1 MTILVFIT
9 ALLAAMAIG
18 MPIAYAL
25 LICGVALMVQLAMF
39 DPQILAQNLVG
50 GTDSFTLLAVP
61 FFMLA
66 GEVMNAGGLSKRI
79 VALALTLVG
88 HVRGGLGYVAI
99 IAACVLS
106 ALSGSAVAD
115 AAALGALLVPMMV
128 KAGHDKARSAG
139 LVASASVIGPIIPP
153 SIAFILFGV
162 TANLSISKLF
172 MAGIAPGLMIG
183 MGLAVAWWLMVR
195 KEEIELRPRA
205 TRAERL
211 KALRESLWALGLP
224 VIIIFGLKFGLFT
237 PTEAAVVA
245 AVYSILVATC
255 VYRELSLS
263 QLYAVFVS
271 SAKVTSVVIF
281 LVAARARLRLA
292 DHHRRPAGAGDR
304 TPVALHGQPEAPDAG
319 DHDPRRHRRYG
330 DGHGADHPDPRA
342 GAGAGGAGSRH
353 RPDLFRRAVHH
364 QQFHRSHH
372 AAGRH
377 RAERRRRRLPSQHG
391 NGDPRRHALH
401 GRPAHRAGADDRHSR
416 TRHLASRLAGALIL
430 EKIASYQGGNDMRK
444 TLMAVITGLMLAT
457 VAPLSASAEINEQT
471 IRFAS
476 AGAEG
481 SPLVIGQRKF
491 AEIVKEKSGGKIDVK
506 VFPAGMLGG
515 DLQSVTALQGG
526 LLQMSV
532 MNAGLMASLAPDFA
546 VLDLPFLFES
556 TKEADAVMDGEVGKT
571 FAKQLDDKNLV
582 VLAYWELGFRNL
594 TNSRRPVEK
603 VDDIEGLKIRVVQSP
618 IYLEMFQALGAN
630 AVPMP
635 FPEVYTA
642 LETGTVDGQEN
653 PAPSILTAKLNE
665 VQKYITLTRHTYNPM
680 VLLFSKPLWEK
691 LDQEEK
697 DLLQAAAT
705 EAATFQR
712 QLSRDADQKAVDAL
726 AASGMTVTKLPP
738 EEIAR
743 FREKTKPVADKFAAS
758 ANPELVKALNETI
771 EKVRAAN

>member
-1 MTILVFIT
+1 
-9 ALLAAMAIG
+9 
-18 MPIAYAL
+18 
-25 LICGVALMVQLAMF
+25 
-39 DPQILAQNLVG
+39 
-50 GTDSFTLLAVP
+50 
-61 FFMLA
+61 
-66 GEVMNAGGLSKRI
+66 
-79 VALALTLVG
+79 
-88 HVRGGLGYVAI
+88 
-99 IAACVLS
+99 
-106 ALSGSAVAD
+106 
-115 AAALGALLVPMMV
+115 
-128 KAGHDKARSAG
+128 
-139 LVASASVIGPIIPP
+139 
-153 SIAFILFGV
+153 
-162 TANLSISKLF
+162 
-172 MAGIAPGLMIG
+172 
-183 MGLAVAWWLMVR
+183 
-195 KEEIELRPRA
+195 
-205 TRAERL
+205 
-211 KALRESLWALGLP
+211 
-224 VIIIFGLKFGLFT
+224 
-237 PTEAAVVA
+237 
-245 AVYSILVATC
+245 
-255 VYRELSLS
+255 
-263 QLYAVFVS
+263 
-271 SAKVTSVVIF
+271 
-281 LVAARARLRLA
+281 
-292 DHHRRPAGAGDR
+292 
-304 TPVALHGQPEAPDAG
+304 
-319 DHDPRRHRRYG
+319 
-330 DGHGADHPDPRA
+330 
-342 GAGAGGAGSRH
+342 
-353 RPDLFRRAVHH
+353 
-364 QQFHRSHH
+364 
-372 AAGRH
+372 
-377 RAERRRRRLPSQHG
+377 
-391 NGDPRRHALH
+391 
-401 GRPAHRAGADDRHSR
+401 
-416 TRHLASRLAGALIL
+416 
-430 EKIASYQGGNDMRK
+430 MRK
-444 TLMAVITGLMLAT
+444 TLMALITGLMLAS

-697 DLLQAAAT
+697 NLLQAAAT

>member
-1 MTILVFIT
+1 
-9 ALLAAMAIG
+9 
-18 MPIAYAL
+18 
-25 LICGVALMVQLAMF
+25 
-39 DPQILAQNLVG
+39 
-50 GTDSFTLLAVP
+50 
-61 FFMLA
+61 
-66 GEVMNAGGLSKRI
+66 
-79 VALALTLVG
+79 
-88 HVRGGLGYVAI
+88 
-99 IAACVLS
+99 
-106 ALSGSAVAD
+106 
-115 AAALGALLVPMMV
+115 
-128 KAGHDKARSAG
+128 
-139 LVASASVIGPIIPP
+139 
-153 SIAFILFGV
+153 
-162 TANLSISKLF
+162 
-172 MAGIAPGLMIG
+172 
-183 MGLAVAWWLMVR
+183 
-195 KEEIELRPRA
+195 
-205 TRAERL
+205 
-211 KALRESLWALGLP
+211 
-224 VIIIFGLKFGLFT
+224 
-237 PTEAAVVA
+237 
-245 AVYSILVATC
+245 
-255 VYRELSLS
+255 
-263 QLYAVFVS
+263 
-271 SAKVTSVVIF
+271 
-281 LVAARARLRLA
+281 
-292 DHHRRPAGAGDR
+292 
-304 TPVALHGQPEAPDAG
+304 
-319 DHDPRRHRRYG
+319 
-330 DGHGADHPDPRA
+330 
-342 GAGAGGAGSRH
+342 
-353 RPDLFRRAVHH
+353 
-364 QQFHRSHH
+364 
-372 AAGRH
+372 
-377 RAERRRRRLPSQHG
+377 
-391 NGDPRRHALH
+391 
-401 GRPAHRAGADDRHSR
+401 
-416 TRHLASRLAGALIL
+416 
-430 EKIASYQGGNDMRK
+430 MRK
-444 TLMAVITGLMLAT
+444 TLMAVITGLMLASA
-457 VAPLSASAEINEQT
+457 APLSASAEIHEQT
-471 IRFAS
+471 LRFAS

-571 FAKQLDDKNLV
+571 FAKQLDGKNLV

-691 LDQEEK
+691 LDQDEK
-697 DLLQAAAT
+697 DLLQAAAS
-705 EAATFQR
+705 EAAAFQR

-758 ANPELVKALNETI
+758 ANPDLVKALMETI
-771 EKVRAAN
+771 ERVRAAN

>member
-1 MTILVFIT
+1 
-9 ALLAAMAIG
+9 
-18 MPIAYAL
+18 
-25 LICGVALMVQLAMF
+25 
-39 DPQILAQNLVG
+39 
-50 GTDSFTLLAVP
+50 
-61 FFMLA
+61 
-66 GEVMNAGGLSKRI
+66 
-79 VALALTLVG
+79 
-88 HVRGGLGYVAI
+88 
-99 IAACVLS
+99 
-106 ALSGSAVAD
+106 
-115 AAALGALLVPMMV
+115 
-128 KAGHDKARSAG
+128 
-139 LVASASVIGPIIPP
+139 
-153 SIAFILFGV
+153 
-162 TANLSISKLF
+162 
-172 MAGIAPGLMIG
+172 
-183 MGLAVAWWLMVR
+183 
-195 KEEIELRPRA
+195 
-205 TRAERL
+205 
-211 KALRESLWALGLP
+211 
-224 VIIIFGLKFGLFT
+224 
-237 PTEAAVVA
+237 
-245 AVYSILVATC
+245 
-255 VYRELSLS
+255 
-263 QLYAVFVS
+263 
-271 SAKVTSVVIF
+271 
-281 LVAARARLRLA
+281 
-292 DHHRRPAGAGDR
+292 
-304 TPVALHGQPEAPDAG
+304 
-319 DHDPRRHRRYG
+319 
-330 DGHGADHPDPRA
+330 
-342 GAGAGGAGSRH
+342 
-353 RPDLFRRAVHH
+353 
-364 QQFHRSHH
+364 
-372 AAGRH
+372 
-377 RAERRRRRLPSQHG
+377 
-391 NGDPRRHALH
+391 
-401 GRPAHRAGADDRHSR
+401 
-416 TRHLASRLAGALIL
+416 
-430 EKIASYQGGNDMRK
+430 MRK
-444 TLMAVITGLMLAT
+444 TLMAMVTGLMLAS
-457 VAPLSASAEINEQT
+457 VAPLPASAEINEQT

>member
-1 MTILVFIT
+1 
-9 ALLAAMAIG
+9 
-18 MPIAYAL
+18 
-25 LICGVALMVQLAMF
+25 
-39 DPQILAQNLVG
+39 
-50 GTDSFTLLAVP
+50 
-61 FFMLA
+61 
-66 GEVMNAGGLSKRI
+66 
-79 VALALTLVG
+79 
-88 HVRGGLGYVAI
+88 
-99 IAACVLS
+99 
-106 ALSGSAVAD
+106 
-115 AAALGALLVPMMV
+115 
-128 KAGHDKARSAG
+128 
-139 LVASASVIGPIIPP
+139 
-153 SIAFILFGV
+153 
-162 TANLSISKLF
+162 
-172 MAGIAPGLMIG
+172 
-183 MGLAVAWWLMVR
+183 
-195 KEEIELRPRA
+195 
-205 TRAERL
+205 
-211 KALRESLWALGLP
+211 
-224 VIIIFGLKFGLFT
+224 
-237 PTEAAVVA
+237 
-245 AVYSILVATC
+245 
-255 VYRELSLS
+255 
-263 QLYAVFVS
+263 
-271 SAKVTSVVIF
+271 
-281 LVAARARLRLA
+281 
-292 DHHRRPAGAGDR
+292 
-304 TPVALHGQPEAPDAG
+304 
-319 DHDPRRHRRYG
+319 
-330 DGHGADHPDPRA
+330 
-342 GAGAGGAGSRH
+342 
-353 RPDLFRRAVHH
+353 
-364 QQFHRSHH
+364 
-372 AAGRH
+372 
-377 RAERRRRRLPSQHG
+377 
-391 NGDPRRHALH
+391 
-401 GRPAHRAGADDRHSR
+401 
-416 TRHLASRLAGALIL
+416 
-430 EKIASYQGGNDMRK
+430 MRK

-697 DLLQAAAT
+697 NLLQAAAT

>member
-1 MTILVFIT
+1 
-9 ALLAAMAIG
+9 
-18 MPIAYAL
+18 
-25 LICGVALMVQLAMF
+25 
-39 DPQILAQNLVG
+39 
-50 GTDSFTLLAVP
+50 
-61 FFMLA
+61 
-66 GEVMNAGGLSKRI
+66 
-79 VALALTLVG
+79 
-88 HVRGGLGYVAI
+88 
-99 IAACVLS
+99 
-106 ALSGSAVAD
+106 
-115 AAALGALLVPMMV
+115 
-128 KAGHDKARSAG
+128 
-139 LVASASVIGPIIPP
+139 
-153 SIAFILFGV
+153 
-162 TANLSISKLF
+162 
-172 MAGIAPGLMIG
+172 
-183 MGLAVAWWLMVR
+183 
-195 KEEIELRPRA
+195 
-205 TRAERL
+205 
-211 KALRESLWALGLP
+211 
-224 VIIIFGLKFGLFT
+224 
-237 PTEAAVVA
+237 
-245 AVYSILVATC
+245 
-255 VYRELSLS
+255 
-263 QLYAVFVS
+263 
-271 SAKVTSVVIF
+271 
-281 LVAARARLRLA
+281 
-292 DHHRRPAGAGDR
+292 
-304 TPVALHGQPEAPDAG
+304 
-319 DHDPRRHRRYG
+319 
-330 DGHGADHPDPRA
+330 
-342 GAGAGGAGSRH
+342 
-353 RPDLFRRAVHH
+353 
-364 QQFHRSHH
+364 
-372 AAGRH
+372 
-377 RAERRRRRLPSQHG
+377 
-391 NGDPRRHALH
+391 
-401 GRPAHRAGADDRHSR
+401 
-416 TRHLASRLAGALIL
+416 
-430 EKIASYQGGNDMRK
+430 MRK
-444 TLMAVITGLMLAT
+444 TLMAMVTGLVLAS
-457 VAPLSASAEINEQT
+457 VAPLPASAEIHEQT

-546 VLDLPFLFES
+546 ILDLPFLFES

-571 FAKQLDDKNLV
+571 FAKELDDKNLV

-618 IYLEMFQALGAN
+618 IYLEMFQVLGAN

-697 DLLQAAAT
+697 DLLQAAAS
-705 EAATFQR
+705 EAAAFQR

>member
-1 MTILVFIT
+1 
-9 ALLAAMAIG
+9 
-18 MPIAYAL
+18 
-25 LICGVALMVQLAMF
+25 
-39 DPQILAQNLVG
+39 
-50 GTDSFTLLAVP
+50 
-61 FFMLA
+61 
-66 GEVMNAGGLSKRI
+66 
-79 VALALTLVG
+79 
-88 HVRGGLGYVAI
+88 
-99 IAACVLS
+99 
-106 ALSGSAVAD
+106 
-115 AAALGALLVPMMV
+115 
-128 KAGHDKARSAG
+128 
-139 LVASASVIGPIIPP
+139 
-153 SIAFILFGV
+153 
-162 TANLSISKLF
+162 
-172 MAGIAPGLMIG
+172 
-183 MGLAVAWWLMVR
+183 
-195 KEEIELRPRA
+195 
-205 TRAERL
+205 
-211 KALRESLWALGLP
+211 
-224 VIIIFGLKFGLFT
+224 
-237 PTEAAVVA
+237 
-245 AVYSILVATC
+245 
-255 VYRELSLS
+255 
-263 QLYAVFVS
+263 
-271 SAKVTSVVIF
+271 
-281 LVAARARLRLA
+281 
-292 DHHRRPAGAGDR
+292 
-304 TPVALHGQPEAPDAG
+304 
-319 DHDPRRHRRYG
+319 
-330 DGHGADHPDPRA
+330 
-342 GAGAGGAGSRH
+342 
-353 RPDLFRRAVHH
+353 
-364 QQFHRSHH
+364 
-372 AAGRH
+372 
-377 RAERRRRRLPSQHG
+377 
-391 NGDPRRHALH
+391 
-401 GRPAHRAGADDRHSR
+401 
-416 TRHLASRLAGALIL
+416 
-430 EKIASYQGGNDMRK
+430 MRK

>member
-1 MTILVFIT
+1 
-9 ALLAAMAIG
+9 
-18 MPIAYAL
+18 
-25 LICGVALMVQLAMF
+25 
-39 DPQILAQNLVG
+39 
-50 GTDSFTLLAVP
+50 
-61 FFMLA
+61 
-66 GEVMNAGGLSKRI
+66 
-79 VALALTLVG
+79 
-88 HVRGGLGYVAI
+88 
-99 IAACVLS
+99 
-106 ALSGSAVAD
+106 
-115 AAALGALLVPMMV
+115 
-128 KAGHDKARSAG
+128 
-139 LVASASVIGPIIPP
+139 
-153 SIAFILFGV
+153 
-162 TANLSISKLF
+162 
-172 MAGIAPGLMIG
+172 
-183 MGLAVAWWLMVR
+183 
-195 KEEIELRPRA
+195 
-205 TRAERL
+205 
-211 KALRESLWALGLP
+211 
-224 VIIIFGLKFGLFT
+224 
-237 PTEAAVVA
+237 
-245 AVYSILVATC
+245 
-255 VYRELSLS
+255 
-263 QLYAVFVS
+263 
-271 SAKVTSVVIF
+271 
-281 LVAARARLRLA
+281 
-292 DHHRRPAGAGDR
+292 
-304 TPVALHGQPEAPDAG
+304 
-319 DHDPRRHRRYG
+319 
-330 DGHGADHPDPRA
+330 
-342 GAGAGGAGSRH
+342 
-353 RPDLFRRAVHH
+353 
-364 QQFHRSHH
+364 
-372 AAGRH
+372 
-377 RAERRRRRLPSQHG
+377 
-391 NGDPRRHALH
+391 
-401 GRPAHRAGADDRHSR
+401 
-416 TRHLASRLAGALIL
+416 
-430 EKIASYQGGNDMRK
+430 MRK
-444 TLMAVITGLMLAT
+444 TLMAMVTGLMLAS
-457 VAPLSASAEINEQT
+457 VAPLTANAEINEQT

-697 DLLQAAAT
+697 DLLQAAAA

-758 ANPELVKALNETI
+758 ANPELVKALHETI

>member
-1 MTILVFIT
+1 
-9 ALLAAMAIG
+9 
-18 MPIAYAL
+18 
-25 LICGVALMVQLAMF
+25 
-39 DPQILAQNLVG
+39 
-50 GTDSFTLLAVP
+50 
-61 FFMLA
+61 
-66 GEVMNAGGLSKRI
+66 
-79 VALALTLVG
+79 
-88 HVRGGLGYVAI
+88 
-99 IAACVLS
+99 
-106 ALSGSAVAD
+106 
-115 AAALGALLVPMMV
+115 
-128 KAGHDKARSAG
+128 
-139 LVASASVIGPIIPP
+139 
-153 SIAFILFGV
+153 
-162 TANLSISKLF
+162 
-172 MAGIAPGLMIG
+172 
-183 MGLAVAWWLMVR
+183 
-195 KEEIELRPRA
+195 
-205 TRAERL
+205 
-211 KALRESLWALGLP
+211 
-224 VIIIFGLKFGLFT
+224 
-237 PTEAAVVA
+237 
-245 AVYSILVATC
+245 
-255 VYRELSLS
+255 
-263 QLYAVFVS
+263 
-271 SAKVTSVVIF
+271 
-281 LVAARARLRLA
+281 
-292 DHHRRPAGAGDR
+292 
-304 TPVALHGQPEAPDAG
+304 
-319 DHDPRRHRRYG
+319 
-330 DGHGADHPDPRA
+330 
-342 GAGAGGAGSRH
+342 
-353 RPDLFRRAVHH
+353 
-364 QQFHRSHH
+364 
-372 AAGRH
+372 
-377 RAERRRRRLPSQHG
+377 
-391 NGDPRRHALH
+391 
-401 GRPAHRAGADDRHSR
+401 
-416 TRHLASRLAGALIL
+416 
-430 EKIASYQGGNDMRK
+430 MRK
-444 TLMAVITGLMLAT
+444 TLMAVITGLMLASA
-457 VAPLSASAEINEQT
+457 VPLTASAEIHEQT

-571 FAKQLDDKNLV
+571 FAKELEDKNLV

-705 EAATFQR
+705 EAAAFQR
-712 QLSRDADQKAVDAL
+712 QLSRDADQKAVEAL

-743 FREKTKPVADKFAAS
+743 FREKTKPVAEKFAAS
-758 ANPELVKALNETI
+758 ANPDLVKALNETI
-771 EKVRAAN
+771 ERVRAAN